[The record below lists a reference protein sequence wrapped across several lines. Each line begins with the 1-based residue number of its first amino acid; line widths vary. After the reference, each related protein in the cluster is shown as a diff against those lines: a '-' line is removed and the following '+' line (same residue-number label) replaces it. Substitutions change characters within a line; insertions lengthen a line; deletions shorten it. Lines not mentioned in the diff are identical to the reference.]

1 MFATW
6 LGCSGAH
13 EVSPAGWPS
22 TAVWRGT
29 FLDPTRLR
37 GDASSTTASEAT
49 LDGMFALAD
58 NTACACAGGRTW
70 QRERNTMVPRSVRVN
85 QKGQEDR
92 ADERFRELTAW
103 YTFQG
108 IDEATARRRAREQM
122 RDDDTD

>member
-1 MFATW
+1 
-6 LGCSGAH
+6 
-13 EVSPAGWPS
+13 
-22 TAVWRGT
+22 
-29 FLDPTRLR
+29 
-37 GDASSTTASEAT
+37 
-49 LDGMFALAD
+49 
-58 NTACACAGGRTW
+58 
-70 QRERNTMVPRSVRVN
+70 MVPRSVRVN